1 MSSFSFRL
9 PIGGGGFFGKPPQQR
24 RARQQRARSA
34 SEAAASSPSGQQSHL
49 EGVFKSGLTS
59 GSLALAGDVFAQLLT
74 SRGKDDA
81 SYDMIRGAR
90 MFTFGLFFYGPYQYW
105 WYRTLDRSFRA
116 RTVANFAAKV
126 ALNQLCLAPIT
137 ISVAFAWNLAL
148 QRRLDELPAKLRSDF
163 LPTMLNG
170 WKFWVPAATF
180 NFTMVPLQYQVLWMS
195 TCGMI
200 WTGYLSYRSD

>member
-1 MSSFSFRL
+1 
-9 PIGGGGFFGKPPQQR
+9 
-24 RARQQRARSA
+24 
-34 SEAAASSPSGQQSHL
+34 
-49 EGVFKSGLTS
+49 
-59 GSLALAGDVFAQLLT
+59 
-74 SRGKDDA
+74 
-81 SYDMIRGAR
+81 MIRGAR

-116 RTVANFAAKV
+116 RTVANFAAKVWWAVEVYAQSASGTLPVCLRAGCSCTVLTRLGPGNSIASALHFSGPFGLRSATDPTASLLCMPSLYRLLVCPSLPILQV

-180 NFTMVPLQYQVLWMS
+180 NFTMVPLQYQVS
-195 TCGMI
+195 T
-200 WTGYLSYRSD
+200 